1 MIYLDL
7 DDLLY
12 VAERTLGSPPKVR
25 DMGLLSSTLARPQ
38 TVAFGVVVY
47 PSLAEQAAALM
58 HSLCQ
63 NHALIDGNKRLA
75 LAGVIAFVGL
85 NGFVLTMSN
94 DEAYELTMGIAA
106 GELDVPDIAAAL
118 RGAGVP

>member
-7 DDLLY
+7 EDLLH
-12 VAERTLGSPPKVR
+12 VAERALGGPAKVR
-25 DMGLLSSTLARPQ
+25 DMGLLNSALARPQ
-38 TVAFGVVVY
+38 TVAFGVVAY
-47 PSLAEQAAALM
+47 PTLAEQAAALM

-85 NGFVLTMSN
+85 NGYELQLTN
-94 DEAYELTMGIAA
+94 DEAYDLTMAIAR
-106 GELDVPDIAAAL
+106 GGLDVPEIAAAL
-118 RGAGVP
+118 QLAAIR

>member
-7 DDLLY
+7 EDLLH
-12 VAERTLGSPPKVR
+12 VAERALGGPAKVR
-25 DMGLLSSTLARPQ
+25 DMGLLNSALARPQ
-38 TVAFGVVVY
+38 TVAFGVVAY
-47 PSLAEQAAALM
+47 PTLAEQAAALM

-85 NGFVLTMSN
+85 NGYELQLTN
-94 DEAYELTMGIAA
+94 DEAYDLTMAIAR
-106 GELDVPDIAAAL
+106 GGLDVLEIAAAL
-118 RGAGVP
+118 QRAAIR

>member
-7 DDLLY
+7 EDLLH
-12 VAERTLGSPPKVR
+12 VAERTLGSPSKVR
-25 DMGLLSSTLARPQ
+25 DIGLLNSALARPQ
-38 TVAFGVVVY
+38 TVAFGVVAY
-47 PSLAEQAAALM
+47 PTLAEQAAALM

-85 NGFVLTMSN
+85 NGYELRMTN
-94 DEAYELTMGIAA
+94 DEAYDLTIGVA
-106 GELDVPDIAAAL
+106 ESRLDVPEISAAL
-118 RGAGVP
+118 RRAGIP

>member
-7 DDLLY
+7 EDLLH
-12 VAERTLGSPPKVR
+12 VAERTLGGPPKVR
-25 DMGLLSSTLARPQ
+25 DIGLLNSALARPQ
-38 TVAFGVVVY
+38 TVAFGVVAY
-47 PSLAEQAAALM
+47 PTLAEQAAALM

-85 NGFVLTMSN
+85 NGYELQLTN
-94 DEAYELTMGIAA
+94 DEAYDLTMAIAR
-106 GELDVPDIAAAL
+106 GGLDVPEIAAAL
-118 RGAGVP
+118 QLAAIR

>member
-7 DDLLY
+7 EDLLY
-12 VAERTLGSPPKVR
+12 VAERALEAPPKVR
-25 DMGLLSSTLARPQ
+25 DIGLLNSAVARPQ
-38 TVAFGVVVY
+38 TVAFGVVAY
-47 PSLAEQAAALM
+47 PTLAEQAAALM

-85 NGFVLTMSN
+85 NGYELEMTN
-94 DEAYELTMGIAA
+94 DEAYDLTMAVA
-106 GELDVPDIAAAL
+106 TGELDVPDIAAAL
-118 RGAGVP
+118 RTAGIP

>member
-7 DDLLY
+7 EDLLH
-12 VAERTLGSPPKVR
+12 VAERALGGPAKVR
-25 DMGLLSSTLARPQ
+25 DMGLLNSALARPQ
-38 TVAFGVVVY
+38 TVAFGVVAY
-47 PSLAEQAAALM
+47 PTLAEQAAALM

-85 NGFVLTMSN
+85 NGYELQLTN
-94 DEAYELTMGIAA
+94 DEAYDLTMAIAR
-106 GELDVPDIAAAL
+106 GGLDVPEIAAAL
-118 RGAGVP
+118 QRAAIR